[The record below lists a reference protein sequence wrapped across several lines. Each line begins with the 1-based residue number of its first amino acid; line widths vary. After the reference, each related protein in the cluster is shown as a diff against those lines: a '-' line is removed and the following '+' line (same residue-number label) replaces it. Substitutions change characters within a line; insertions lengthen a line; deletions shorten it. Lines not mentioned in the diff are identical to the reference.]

1 MRFLKPEAE
10 CLAAAR
16 RIRLVAMDVDGTL
29 TDGGITYGCGSSEEI
44 KTFHVRDGAGI
55 KMMMREGLIVGIIT
69 GRASAANRTRA
80 KELGLH
86 FAMESQLKKPDALRQ
101 LAAERGVAL
110 DECAFVG
117 DDLIDGA
124 VCRLCGLGVAVGDAV
139 SELLDY
145 ADVQSEAPGGHGA
158 VRQFAEWLL
167 RAQGRWE
174 HAKQH
179 YGL

>member
-1 MRFLKPEAE
+1 MRFLKAETE
-10 CLAAAR
+10 CLEAAR

-29 TDGGITYGCGSSEEI
+29 TDGGITYGCGSTEEI
-44 KTFHVRDGAGI
+44 KTFNVRDGSGI
-55 KMMMREGLIVGIIT
+55 KMMMREGLKVGIIT

-80 KELGLH
+80 KELGLD
-86 FAMESQLKKPDALRQ
+86 FVMQSQLKKPDALRQ
-101 LAAERGVAL
+101 LAAECGVSL

-124 VCRLCGLGVAVGDAV
+124 VCRLCAIGVAVGDAV
-139 SELLDY
+139 PELLEC
-145 ADVQSEAPGGHGA
+145 ADVQTEALGGRGA
-158 VRQFAEWLL
+158 VREFAEWLL
-167 RAQGRWE
+167 KAQGRWE